1 VTDTDGR
8 LGEPDPLRLAVGL
21 AIHKARAEAGM
32 SMRALAIASGLSQP
46 FLSAVER
53 GLSTPSIATLYRLA
67 EVLGTT
73 PAGLLP
79 VHDPGDI
86 TVVRAGHGQL
96 VPSSDHPDSALGRV
110 IFSDR
115 DRNIEIYEYVMS
127 PDQDLEV
134 WFEHPGDTV
143 LHLIEGALRIDF
155 ESRPSEHLAAGD
167 CMVHPGKIAHRWAIE
182 GDEQVRL
189 FLVIVRP
196 PANGVT

>member
-1 VTDTDGR
+1 VTDPDGG
-8 LGEPDPLRLAVGL
+8 LVEPDPLRLAVGL
-21 AIHKARAEAGM
+21 AIRKARAEAGM
-32 SMRALAIASGLSQP
+32 SMRALAIACGLSQP

-67 EVLGTT
+67 EVLDTT

-79 VHDPGDI
+79 VHAPGDV
-86 TVVRAGHGQL
+86 TVVRASQGQL
-96 VPSSDHPDSALGRV
+96 VPSSDRPNSALGRV

-115 DRNIEIYEYVMS
+115 DRGLEIYEYVVS

-143 LHLIEGALRIDF
+143 LHLIEGRLRIDF
-155 ESRPSEHLAAGD
+155 ESRPSEHLSAGD
-167 CMVHPGKIAHRWAIE
+167 CMVHPGKIAHRWAIV
-182 GDEQVRL
+182 GDEQIRL

-196 PANGVT
+196 PTAT